1 MPAPDSTI
9 EEVRTSVLLYIRMYE
24 EGKLT
29 LGDLAAELA
38 VMAPAYDHVMGGIAD
53 HFGELLAAAWKF
65 RKQSEA
71 NASTPSEELERVLTD
86 FRRAEA
92 KWEN

>member
-53 HFGELLAAAWKF
+53 HFGELLAAAWKYN
-65 RKQSEA
+65 KQHQA
-71 NASTPSEELERVLTD
+71 NASTSSEDLERVLTE

-92 KWEN
+92 RWEN